1 MTVEE
6 KRNAMANEC
15 RRYYECEGCPLYKH
29 TKGTACYSK
38 KLVTDKEVERNYKI
52 MFGNDEEPTAQL
64 ETIVDDADTIIKI
77 KSNQKID
84 NITIYFKEDK

>member
-1 MTVEE
+1 
-6 KRNAMANEC
+6 
-15 RRYYECEGCPLYKH
+15 
-29 TKGTACYSK
+29 
-38 KLVTDKEVERNYKI
+38 